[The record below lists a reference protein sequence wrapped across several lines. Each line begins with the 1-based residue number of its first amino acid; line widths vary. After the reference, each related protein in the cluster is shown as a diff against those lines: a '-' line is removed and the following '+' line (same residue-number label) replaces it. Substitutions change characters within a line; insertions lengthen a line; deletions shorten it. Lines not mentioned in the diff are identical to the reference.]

1 MMVEQFNGHE
11 FHGEKVNGTCV
22 LKILGELTQGE
33 NIADLGGVAVSF
45 VAFQKWLAKHP
56 DFVPNSTE
64 FSQNQCFFLSYAQ
77 VWRTLIRDEAAKQLL
92 VVDPHSP
99 GLWRV
104 NGILNNIPEFHEAF
118 GVKSG
123 DAMYLEPENRVK
135 IW

>member
-1 MMVEQFNGHE
+1 VF
-11 FHGEKVNGTCV
+11 
-22 LKILGELTQGE
+22 LKIAGELTQGE

-56 DFVPNSTE
+56 DFVANLTE

-118 GVKSG
+118 QVKSG